1 MRSPLFPSG
10 DPGGDHRLGGVG
22 GSVVDHLSVLQAD
35 DPLGLDGDGVVVGDE
50 NHGVALAVD
59 VLEHGQHLTAG
70 AGVQGSGGLVGQDDR
85 RTAHQS
91 PGNGHPLLLAA
102 GELHRL
108 VPPLVS

>member
-1 MRSPLFPSG
+1 M
-10 DPGGDHRLGGVG
+10 
-22 GSVVDHLSVLQAD
+22 
-35 DPLGLDGDGVVVGDE
+35 GDE

-59 VLEHGQHLTAG
+59 VLEHSQHLTAG

-91 PGNGHPLLLAA
+91 PGDGHPLLLAA

-108 VPPLVS
+108 VPPLVSQPHLLQGRQGPLPALPLRHAGVHQRDLHVFH